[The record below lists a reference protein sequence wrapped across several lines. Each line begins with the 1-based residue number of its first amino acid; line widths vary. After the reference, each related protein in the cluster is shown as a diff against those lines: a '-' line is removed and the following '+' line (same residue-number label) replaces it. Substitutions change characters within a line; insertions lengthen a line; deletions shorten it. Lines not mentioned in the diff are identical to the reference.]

1 VFWPDLASSH
11 YGGRVQEYLKSNK
24 ICFVPKWFNPENC
37 PKPRP
42 IEDLWAN
49 IKKKVYENN
58 WSANNLDQ
66 LRLKISSVIRNLD
79 SELVQKHGESVKNR
93 LYQLVRYNKM

>member
-1 VFWPDLASSH
+1 MVQSSKSPKTSTDRRSM
-11 YGGRVQEYLKSNK
+11 GG
-24 ICFVPKWFNPENC
+24 
-37 PKPRP
+37 
-42 IEDLWAN
+42 N
-49 IKKKVYENN
+49 IKEKVYENN

-79 SELVQKHGESVKNR
+79 PKLVQKHDESVKNR

>member
-11 YGGRVQEYLKSNK
+11 YDGRVQENLKSNN
-24 ICFVPKWFNPENC
+24 ICYEQKWCNPANR
-37 PKPRP
+37 PQFRP

-49 IKKKVYENN
+49 IKQKMYANN

-79 SELVQKHGESVKNR
+79 PELV
-93 LYQLVRYNKM
+93 